1 MMLVRNYVGRSS
13 IDGFGVFAGEFVPKG
28 TMVWEFTEGCDQVY
42 SDELLAS
49 LLPVQ
54 REVILHYG
62 YVEPGMKGVVLC
74 CDNAR
79 HFNYALDP
87 NCGPGGEMKAGTI
100 STFAMRDIQPG
111 EEFTFSV
118 EEDDDA
124 LRKLGPAALEQL
136 SPGK

>member
-1 MMLVRNYVGRSS
+1 MMLVKNYIGRSP
-13 IDGFGVFAGEFVPKG
+13 IDGFGVFAGEFIPKG

-42 SDELLAS
+42 SDEILAA

-62 YVEPGMKGVVLC
+62 YVENGLEGVVLC

-87 NCGPGGEMKAGTI
+87 NCCPGGEMKAGMI
-100 STFAMRDIQPG
+100 STIAMRDIHPG
-111 EEFTFSV
+111 EELTFSV

-124 LRKLGPAALEQL
+124 LRKLGPAKFNELL
-136 SPGK
+136 PKR